1 MRFQNLRMIEIK
13 ETSEIRGPKQLV
25 LEVEK
30 QAQSFDL
37 SKSHWKPRSPHSPQ
51 SDSWVPVDIF

>member
-13 ETSEIRGPKQLV
+13 ETSEISWPKQLV

-30 QAQSFDL
+30 HAPSLRYVSLALEIQ
-37 SKSHWKPRSPHSPQ
+37 
-51 SDSWVPVDIF
+51 V